1 MSFSLATKQTAMFC
15 ILFFVFLTLAAEGN
29 MLVRACPQQ
38 GGACDCNSVTRSV
51 TCTRLGSLTRRLP
64 LGIPANTKVLTVNHS
79 TLSRLGPTAFRNCY
93 QLEVVDLSDNRLE
106 DISQLAFQSL
116 ARLRSLN
123 LSDNRLRVVTEDTF
137 LHLKRLEFLDLSRN
151 RLIVLT
157 PDNFKNLHNL
167 RELKLSS
174 NPTMCI
180 APSAFWG
187 MKKLQVLEMSDMI
200 ATLDEGLFRDLERL
214 QRLVLRSFS
223 QVTEIPAN
231 LLQNN
236 RMLCELRI
244 ENLSKLGS
252 HGIPKTLLTGLSR
265 LHTLSLKACNLDN
278 IPKQLLDRVQR
289 SIVELDLSHNLIKK
303 VKELDFKNLY
313 YLKTLNLRRT
323 GLTLIES
330 GALNLSNLVNIDL
343 YGNNL
348 SVMTESVFGD
358 SMKTLRNVSLA
369 NNPWVCD
376 CRLRWIIRSSFVTTT
391 DRPVVCVQPP
401 WMQGYNIRSP
411 VDHSTL
417 RVDSFSC
424 KGANITD
431 FGFGKSRETSLS
443 LGSSMAPVTIKVV
456 CKSDGFPKP
465 KVRWVLP
472 YVTALNDGA
481 ITQRNSVNLEKSK
494 RDRLNY
500 RISCFLCDVSAKHPT
515 VDIKVSKDGS
525 LHLHMVAP
533 QQATGVYTCRSSNQF
548 GGSEMSF
555 VITRQKDGTTAMKR
569 MQTNRSGE
577 GPGMWGSRGRLLGS
591 KSMSSTGNSYS
602 DNRISSNKEFPTIPL
617 LSQVKESEKDDSP
630 RCRSLLGSHQCETL
644 SGKELRNYDYTEFF
658 ADTEMNDSGNGNS
671 MQPSSSK
678 AENVPSVLSV
688 KNGERNGCAFH
699 RVGILTFTK
708 LLFCLLVATVAVV

>member
-1 MSFSLATKQTAMFC
+1 TKQTAMVC

-116 ARLRSLN
+116 GRLRSLN

-167 RELKLSS
+167 KELKLSN

-187 MKKLQVLEMSDMI
+187 MKKLQVLE
-200 ATLDEGLFRDLERL
+200 
-214 QRLVLRSFS
+214 
-223 QVTEIPAN
+223 
-231 LLQNN
+231 
-236 RMLCELRI
+236 
-244 ENLSKLGS
+244 LSKLGS

-265 LHTLSLKACNLDN
+265 LQTLSLKACSLDN
-278 IPKQLLDRVQR
+278 IPNQLLDRVQR
-289 SIVELDLSHNLIKK
+289 SIVELDLSHNLINIM
-303 VKELDFKNLY
+303 VYLNIMNIPITSRLFSLQNLY

-348 SVMTESVFGD
+348 SVMTVSAELERVQCTISFKQIYNFLLLNGCNESVFGD

-376 CRLRWIIRSSFVTTT
+376 CRLRWIIRSNFVTTT

-424 KGANITD
+424 KYR
-431 FGFGKSRETSLS
+431 KSRETSLS

-472 YVTALNDGA
+472 YTTALNDGV
-481 ITQRNSVNLEKSK
+481 TQ
-494 RDRLNY
+494 
-500 RISCFLCDVSAKHPT
+500 
-515 VDIKVSKDGS
+515 VSKDGS
-525 LHLHMVAP
+525 LHLHMVTP

-555 VITRQKDGTTAMKR
+555 VIT
-569 MQTNRSGE
+569 
-577 GPGMWGSRGRLLGS
+577 
-591 KSMSSTGNSYS
+591 
-602 DNRISSNKEFPTIPL
+602 
-617 LSQVKESEKDDSP
+617 
-630 RCRSLLGSHQCETL
+630 
-644 SGKELRNYDYTEFF
+644 
-658 ADTEMNDSGNGNS
+658 
-671 MQPSSSK
+671 
-678 AENVPSVLSV
+678 
-688 KNGERNGCAFH
+688 
-699 RVGILTFTK
+699 
-708 LLFCLLVATVAVV
+708 